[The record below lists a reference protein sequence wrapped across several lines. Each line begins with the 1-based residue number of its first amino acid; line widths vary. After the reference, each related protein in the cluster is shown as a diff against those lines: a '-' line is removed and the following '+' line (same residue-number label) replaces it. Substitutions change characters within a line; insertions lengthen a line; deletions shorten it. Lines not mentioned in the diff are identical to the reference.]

1 MEDRFEIAGHEVLE
15 GEVTA
20 VGNGA
25 HVLVPKD
32 WLGADVK
39 VVRTTQLAG
48 EEE

>member
-1 MEDRFEIAGHEVLE
+1 MEDRFKIHGREVLE
-15 GEVTA
+15 GNVTK

-39 VVRTTQLAG
+39 VVRISQPDPD
-48 EEE
+48 EE

>member
-1 MEDRFEIAGHEVLE
+1 MEDRFEIRGYEVLE
-15 GEVTA
+15 GDVTK

-39 VVRTTQLAG
+39 VVRISQSDPD
-48 EEE
+48 EE